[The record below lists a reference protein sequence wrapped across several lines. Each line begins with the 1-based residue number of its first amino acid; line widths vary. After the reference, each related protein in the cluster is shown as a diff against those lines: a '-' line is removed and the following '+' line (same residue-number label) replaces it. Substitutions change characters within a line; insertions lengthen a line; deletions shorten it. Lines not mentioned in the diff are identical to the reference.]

1 MAKPYILIAEDD
13 PSLQTVIAETFR
25 IAGYQVDAT
34 GDGDE
39 VLPLFEGRRPDAVI
53 LDVSMPGKNG
63 FEICR
68 ELRAR
73 PDGRTLP
80 IVVLTARTAD
90 ADRHWGIDA
99 GADEYLTKPF
109 DPGSLTAA
117 VAGLIESRL
126 RGEDRNPIS
135 KLPDLGSLARRIA
148 ELERSGL
155 PLTAVAVEFEPE
167 SAAVHRQKYGD
178 LRFADAIRAA
188 AGCLRQALAAAVVDT
203 PGLAAPA
210 PLLLGHA
217 GDVSYSRFA
226 LIGAPAAVYAAAD
239 HAGALFHQKA
249 LKLYDTVDRERG
261 YVEVRQPG
269 GGTMQVPLL
278 TLRSEGIAFSA
289 LADIDKAEET
299 ERQVA

>member
-39 VLPLFEGRRPDAVI
+39 VLPLFEGRRPDAVV

-63 FEICR
+63 FEVCR

-135 KLPDLGSLARRIA
+135 KLPDFGSLARRIA
-148 ELERSGL
+148 ELERSGQ

-167 SAAVHRQKYGD
+167 SAAVYRQKYGD

-188 AGCLRQALAAAVVDT
+188 AGCLRQALAAVVVDT

-210 PLLLGHA
+210 PLPRSTGSEATSRCGSRTAAPCRCHCSHSVRRGSRSARLPTAIWRRKRSGKSPSSSPRGRRHRP
-217 GDVSYSRFA
+217 GD
-226 LIGAPAAVYAAAD
+226 
-239 HAGALFHQKA
+239 
-249 LKLYDTVDRERG
+249 
-261 YVEVRQPG
+261 PG
-269 GGTMQVPLL
+269 DP
-278 TLRSEGIAFSA
+278 
-289 LADIDKAEET
+289 
-299 ERQVA
+299 